1 MHKTKWEEIEYT
13 YKDHGLLGMKGMALM
28 KWKQARL
35 DDGEK
40 ATIKH
45 LSDSIVAL
53 DVGVHFICQVCINF
67 LFKDLVSTFVFVL
80 RKQQRIVDSEQARTF
95 IKRNLQLYIE
105 IVMYWL

>member
-1 MHKTKWEEIEYT
+1 MDLNDTHLVRFGRQLDLTQFKKVIANLGMHKTKWEEIEYT

-80 RKQQRIVDSEQARTF
+80 RK
-95 IKRNLQLYIE
+95 
-105 IVMYWL
+105 